1 MRILLEQVFFFRVSP
16 RIHHPMDRKR
26 SDSRISIAWVC
37 TRSLDHFSI
46 ARCATRLSITSEIYP
61 CAGTRHFFFT
71 ALQSI
76 KPQAFGFLLAVA
88 ETSRDPTASLT
99 HYQIPHFAHL
109 NEIAGSWNATNT
121 LSRIDRLILPRK
133 INVLKCQLG
142 PNQPTRL
149 SPRKAICI
157 EESEK
162 CDPSPAPLLPA
173 QAPQAKATSD
183 L

>member
-1 MRILLEQVFFFRVSP
+1 MRILLEQVVFFRVSP
-16 RIHHPMDRKR
+16 RIHHSMDRKR
-26 SDSRISIAWVC
+26 SDSCISIAWIC

-46 ARCATRLSITSEIYP
+46 ARCATRLPITSEIYP

-76 KPQAFGFLLAVA
+76 KPRAFGFLLAMA
-88 ETSRDPTASLT
+88 ETSRDSTASLT
-99 HYQIPHFAHL
+99 HYQIPHL

-133 INVLKCQLG
+133 INVLKYQLG

-162 CDPSPAPLLPA
+162 CVPSPAPLLPA